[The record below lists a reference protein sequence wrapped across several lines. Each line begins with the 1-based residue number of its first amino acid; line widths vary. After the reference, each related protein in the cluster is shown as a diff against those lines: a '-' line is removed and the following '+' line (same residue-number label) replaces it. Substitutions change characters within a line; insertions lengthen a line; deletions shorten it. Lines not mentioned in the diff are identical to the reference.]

1 MDKVNW
7 IQGYIVSHEVDNNP
21 GSIFGSN
28 IFLPSRCY
36 TVAGWG
42 LDQTK
47 GDHGTVRWRRG
58 TGALPKG
65 FSVGSPALC
74 TYYGESQSVVGKHNL
89 EIMKD
94 N

>member
-1 MDKVNW
+1 MYAVFEPGRDSATLSRSLFECRTKINHSQ
-7 IQGYIVSHEVDNNP
+7 IEPELPIDVSCQCWTN
-21 GSIFGSN
+21 
-28 IFLPSRCY
+28 LP
-36 TVAGWG
+36 
-42 LDQTK
+42 
-47 GDHGTVRWRRG
+47 WRRG
-58 TGALPKG
+58 TVALPKG

>member
-1 MDKVNW
+1 MLHCSRMASRSNERRPWYSQIEPELPID
-7 IQGYIVSHEVDNNP
+7 
-21 GSIFGSN
+21 GSCQYWMN
-28 IFLPSRCY
+28 LP
-36 TVAGWG
+36 WG
-42 LDQTK
+42 
-47 GDHGTVRWRRG
+47 RG